1 MTTFTVISGKA
12 SEGLAKKLAT
22 KIKAKYVKSEVR
34 VFPDGESKI
43 SIKSK
48 PKKGKIIV
56 VQSTFP
62 PVDSNLI
69 QALALISKAKQ
80 YSPNVIA
87 VIPYLGYARQ
97 DQEFLP
103 GEVVTIK
110 LIANLFKA
118 AGASKIIVVDIH
130 SKIALKQFK
139 IVSKNA
145 SSHFYK
151 RIVEW

>member
-12 SEGLAKKLAT
+12 SEGLAKKLAK
-22 KIKAKYVKSEVR
+22 KIKAKYVKSELR

-43 SIKSK
+43 TIRSK

-69 QALALISKAKQ
+69 HALALISKAKQ

-103 GEVVTIK
+103 GEVITIK
-110 LIANLFKA
+110 VIANLFKA

-139 IVSKNA
+139 IASKNVSA
-145 SSHFYK
+145 VPALVQYFK
-151 RIVEW
+151 